1 MFDIRPPTP
10 AGPDMNENDPS
21 KRFSKDAVRKFD
33 DGANRKN
40 TRTELNDV
48 ARQVASQYRRDTM
61 SPVMVSGVLRLVEFG
76 LLFLS
81 GMVLYAFYLGFSTHL
96 AWEYPTIIFGASLI
110 AVILLDVTDC
120 YQVQALF
127 QPWANFGRI
136 LFVWSG
142 TFALLALAG
151 FFLKISSDFSRF
163 WFGLWFASGFV
174 LLFGLRLVLSGM
186 IRRWARNGTMER
198 RAVIVGGG
206 QAAESLIRSV
216 EKQPYNDIRI
226 CGIFDDR
233 DNRRSPPVVA
243 GYPKLGNVAEL
254 IEFAR
259 IARIDML
266 IVSLP
271 LTAES
276 RVLSLLKK
284 LWVLP
289 VDIRLSAHSNQL
301 RFRPRS
307 YSFIGSVPML
317 DIFDRPINDW
327 DSVAKRAFDI
337 VFSVFG
343 IIVFSPIMLATAI
356 AIKLDSKGPVIFR
369 QKRHGFNNEIIDVY
383 KFRSMYADQADPTA
397 RKAVTKN
404 DPRVTRVGRFI
415 RKTSIDELPQFFNAL
430 FGSLSL
436 VGPRP
441 HAITAQSHNKL
452 YHEVVDGYF
461 ARHRVK
467 PGVTGWAQINGWR
480 GEIDNDEKI
489 KMRTEYD
496 LHYIENWSLWFD
508 LKILFLTPVRL
519 LNTENA
525 Y

>member
-1 MFDIRPPTP
+1 MAKIDPP
-10 AGPDMNENDPS
+10 E
-21 KRFSKDAVRKFD
+21 RFSLNAVRKS
-33 DGANRKN
+33 DGGAKKPANAK
-40 TRTELNDV
+40 LGKI
-48 ARQVASQYRRDTM
+48 AQQVAAQYRRDTM
-61 SPVMVSGVLRLVEFG
+61 SPVMVAGVLRLVEFAI
-76 LLFLS
+76 LFVS
-81 GMVLYAFYLGFSTHL
+81 GMAIFAYYVGFGTPLYWHHPL
-96 AWEYPTIIFGASLI
+96 IFAGVSLM
-110 AVILLDVTDC
+110 AVVGMEFFDC
-120 YQVQALF
+120 YQVQALLRPT
-127 QPWANFGRI
+127 QYIGRI
-136 LFVWSG
+136 SLVWVGS
-142 TFALLALAG
+142 FALLAIVG
-151 FFLKISSDFSRF
+151 FAFKVSEDFSRLL
-163 WFGLWFASGFV
+163 FGLWFVVGLG
-174 LLFGLRLVLSGM
+174 LLLGLRLVM
-186 IRRWARNGTMER
+186 ARIIRRWARNGRMER
-198 RAVIVGGG
+198 RALIVGGG
-206 QAAESLIRSV
+206 KEAEGLIRSI
-216 EKQPYNDIRI
+216 ERQPYNDIRI

-233 DNRRSPPVVA
+233 DDKRSPPIVA
-243 GYPKLGNVAEL
+243 GYPKLGNIAEL

-289 VDIRLSAHSNQL
+289 VDIRLSAHNNQL
-301 RFRPRS
+301 QFRPRS
-307 YSFIGSVPML
+307 YSFIGSVPLL
-317 DIFDRPINDW
+317 DILDKPINDW

-337 VFSVFG
+337 VFSLIG
-343 IIVFSPIMLATAI
+343 IILFSPVMLATAI
-356 AIKLDSKGPVIFR
+356 AIKLDSKGPVIFK
-369 QKRHGFNNEIIDVY
+369 QKRHGFNNEEVEVY
-383 KFRSMYADQADPTA
+383 KFRSMYVEQSDPTA
-397 RKAVTKN
+397 KKTVTKN

-441 HAITAQSHNKL
+441 HAVAAQSHNLL
-452 YHEVVDGYF
+452 YTEVVDGYF

-480 GEIDNDEKI
+480 GEMDTDEKI

-496 LHYIENWSLWFD
+496 LYYIENWSLWFD
-508 LKILFLTPVRL
+508 LKILLLTPARL

>member
-1 MFDIRPPTP
+1 MSDFDPKR
-10 AGPDMNENDPS
+10 
-21 KRFSKDAVRKFD
+21 RFSKDAVRNFNGPAAD
-33 DGANRKN
+33 DSPGGM
-40 TRTELNDV
+40 NDV

-61 SPVMVSGVLRLVEFG
+61 SPIMVSGVLRMVEFA

-81 GMVLYAFYLGFSTHL
+81 GLCIYFYYVGFFNHL
-96 AWEYPTIIFGASLI
+96 AWQYPLAIAAASSL
-110 AVILLDVTDC
+110 AVVLLDVTDC
-120 YQVQALF
+120 YQIVSFMRPL
-127 QPWANFGRI
+127 ANFGR
-136 LFVWSG
+136 LLMVWAG
-142 TFALLALAG
+142 TFALMALTAFAMKMSQDYSRLVFGTWFVVG
-151 FFLKISSDFSRF
+151 FMLI
-163 WFGLWFASGFV
+163 
-174 LLFGLRLVLSGM
+174 FGLRLLMSKL
-186 IRRWARNGTMER
+186 IRRWARDGRMER

-206 QAAESLIRSV
+206 TAAEVLIRSV

-233 DNRRSPPVVA
+233 GDKRSPPIVA
-243 GYPKLGNVAEL
+243 GYPKLGTVSEL

-276 RVLSLLKK
+276 RVLQLLKK

-289 VDIRLSAHSNQL
+289 VDIRLSAHSNAL
-301 RFRPRS
+301 RFRPRAYS
-307 YSFIGSVPML
+307 YIGSVPML

-337 VFSVFG
+337 VFSIIG
-343 IIVFSPIMLATAI
+343 IIVFSPVMLATAI
-356 AIKLDSKGPVIFR
+356 AIKLDSKGPVLFH
-369 QKRHGFNNEIIDVY
+369 QKRHGFNNEIIEVY
-383 KFRSMYADQADPTA
+383 KFRSMYTDKADPTA
-397 RKAVTKN
+397 RQTVTRN

-415 RKTSIDELPQFFNAL
+415 RKTSIDELPQFFNSL

-441 HAITAQSHNKL
+441 HAIAAQSHNLL
-452 YHEVVDGYF
+452 YNEVVDGYF
-461 ARHRVK
+461 ARHKVK

-480 GEIDNDEKI
+480 GEMDTNEKI
-489 KMRTEYD
+489 RMRTEYD
-496 LHYIENWSLWFD
+496 LYYIENWSLLFD
-508 LKILFLTPVRL
+508 LRILFLTPIRL

>member
-1 MFDIRPPTP
+1 
-10 AGPDMNENDPS
+10 MNEIDPAH
-21 KRFSKDAVRKFD
+21 RFSMNAVRKFD
-33 DGANRKN
+33 GPA
-40 TRTELNDV
+40 ESEAASALNDV

-61 SPVMVSGVLRLVEFG
+61 SPIMVSGVLRMVEFA

-81 GMVLYAFYLGFSTHL
+81 GLGLYLYLVGFFNYL
-96 AWEYPTIIFGASLI
+96 AWQYPLTIAAASFL
-110 AVILLDVTDC
+110 AVVLLDVADS
-120 YQVQALF
+120 YQISALMR
-127 QPWANFGRI
+127 PIVNFGRV
-136 LFVWSG
+136 LLGWAG
-142 TFALLALAG
+142 TFALMALTA
-151 FFLKISSDFSRF
+151 FIMKISEDYSRLL
-163 WFGLWFASGFV
+163 FGTWFAVGFA
-174 LLFGLRLVLSGM
+174 LIFGLRLVMSKL
-186 IRRWARNGTMER
+186 IRRWARDGRMER

-206 QAAESLIRSV
+206 KSAEVLIRSV

-233 DNRRSPPVVA
+233 GDKRSPPIVA
-243 GYPKLGNVAEL
+243 GYPKLGTISEL

-276 RVLSLLKK
+276 RVLQLLKK

-289 VDIRLSAHSNQL
+289 VDIRLSAHSNALQ
-301 RFRPRS
+301 FRPRAYS
-307 YSFIGSVPML
+307 YIGSVPML
-317 DIFDRPINDW
+317 DIFDKPINDW

-337 VFSVFG
+337 LLSIIGV
-343 IIVFSPIMLATAI
+343 IVFSPVMLVTAI
-356 AIKLDSKGPVIFR
+356 AIKLDSKGPVLFK
-369 QKRHGFNNEIIDVY
+369 QKRHGFNNEIIEVY
-383 KFRSMYADQADPTA
+383 KFRSMYTDRSDPTA
-397 RKAVTKN
+397 KQTVTKN

-415 RKTSIDELPQFFNAL
+415 RKTSIDELPQFFNSL

-441 HAITAQSHNKL
+441 HAIAAQSHNLL
-452 YHEVVDGYF
+452 YNEVVDGYF
-461 ARHRVK
+461 ARHKVK

-480 GEIDNDEKI
+480 GEMDTNDKI
-489 KMRTEYD
+489 RMRTEYD
-496 LHYIENWSLWFD
+496 LYYIENWSLLFD
-508 LKILFLTPVRL
+508 LRILFLTPMRL

>member
-1 MFDIRPPTP
+1 
-10 AGPDMNENDPS
+10 MNEIDPS
-21 KRFSKDAVRKFD
+21 NRFSLTAVRKFD
-33 DGANRKN
+33 DGADYISAPNH
-40 TRTELNDV
+40 LNEV

-61 SPVMVSGVLRLVEFG
+61 SPVMVSGVLRMIEFAVLV
-76 LLFLS
+76 LS
-81 GMVLYAFYLGFSTHL
+81 GIALYAFYIGFSTHL
-96 AWEYPTIIFGASLI
+96 VWHYPAIIFGTSLLT
-110 AVILLDVTDC
+110 VVLLDVTDC

-127 QPWANFGRI
+127 RPWANLGRI
-136 LFVWSG
+136 LLVWSG

-151 FFLKISSDFSRF
+151 FFMKISADFSRF
-163 WFGLWFASGFV
+163 WFGTWFATGFV
-174 LLFGLRLVLSGM
+174 FLFGLRLVLSGV
-186 IRRWARNGTMER
+186 IKRWARNGIMER

-206 QAAESLIRSV
+206 KAAESLIRSV
-216 EKQPYNDIRI
+216 EQQPYNDIRI

-233 DNRRSPPVVA
+233 GDRRSPPVVA
-243 GYPKLGNVAEL
+243 GYPKLGNVTEL

-301 RFRPRS
+301 RFRPRA

-317 DIFDRPINDW
+317 DIFDKPINDW

-337 VFSVFG
+337 VFSLFG
-343 IIVFSPIMLATAI
+343 IIVFSPVMLATAI
-356 AIKLDSKGPVIFR
+356 AIKLDSKGPVIFK
-369 QKRHGFNNEIIDVY
+369 QKRHGFNNEAIDVY
-383 KFRSMYADQADPTA
+383 KFRSMYADQSDPTA
-397 RKAVTKN
+397 KRAVQKN

-415 RKTSIDELPQFFNAL
+415 RKTSVDELPQFFNSL
-430 FGSLSL
+430 LGSLSL

-441 HAITAQSHNKL
+441 HAISAQSHNKL

-508 LKILFLTPVRL
+508 LKILLLTPIRL